1 MCAKAA
7 TDLESPE
14 GDPTMLPRPHPAVVF
29 NSVSEGAVLLH
40 TESEVYFGLNR
51 VGAQVWELLPSCDG
65 VEELCER
72 VGDRYPDATAEQI
85 RNDVVELLDVLEEAD
100 LVVRP

>member
-1 MCAKAA
+1 
-7 TDLESPE
+7 
-14 GDPTMLPRPHPAVVF
+14 MLPRPHPAVVF

-51 VGAQVWELLPSCDG
+51 VGAEVWELLPSCDG
-65 VEELCER
+65 VDELCER